1 MGLVWQQLTLQK
13 LSRIDGHKDRALE
26 ETWYIEQKLA
36 LSKASMTNEHWGAA
50 ISSNFSF
57 WFLVYVLY
65 AAYVIKKKKVI
76 LFDGFHWVYIP
87 IYKVTR
93 MYYYVLV

>member
-1 MGLVWQQLTLQK
+1 MRLTL
-13 LSRIDGHKDRALE
+13 
-26 ETWYIEQKLA
+26 
-36 LSKASMTNEHWGAA
+36 
-50 ISSNFSF
+50 
-57 WFLVYVLY
+57 FLLY